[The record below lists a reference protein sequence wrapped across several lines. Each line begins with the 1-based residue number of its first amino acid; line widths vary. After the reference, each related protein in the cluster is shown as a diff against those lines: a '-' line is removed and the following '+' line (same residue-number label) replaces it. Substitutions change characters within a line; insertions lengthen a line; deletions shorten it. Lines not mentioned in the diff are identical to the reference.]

1 MVPDLVEIKAQHCT
15 TVLFTDYYSDLNGY
29 RGFTKEVLFVIV
41 IVLRI
46 IMPILRTSPTHPH
59 SQTKCGGVAFK
70 QKMSMSLTW
79 WKKNILKCNCQVYD
93 LRLGDCSSMLDCHPP
108 APLSHRSLLVM
119 YVLARG
125 CPSNRTQ
132 KHRHPMWTRALS
144 GPPWHLS
151 CFTNSWVVSIPRI
164 TLHCLNHV
172 YIVNV
177 I

>member
-29 RGFTKEVLFVIV
+29 RGFTKEVLFVI

-59 SQTKCGGVAFK
+59 SQTKCGGVAFE
-70 QKMSMSLTW
+70 
-79 WKKNILKCNCQVYD
+79 KNVNVINMMEEEDLKCNCQVYD
-93 LRLGDCSSMLDCHPP
+93 LHLGGRLSSPSP
-108 APLSHRSLLVM
+108 WSHRSLLVI

-132 KHRHPMWTRALS
+132 KRRHPM
-144 GPPWHLS
+144 
-151 CFTNSWVVSIPRI
+151 
-164 TLHCLNHV
+164 
-172 YIVNV
+172 
-177 I
+177 